1 MIDAVHISG
10 AQISGP
16 QIPGAQVSGPQGIA
30 TQISD
35 KAAGILL
42 ASVLPAVFWTAIV
55 ALVGSAVGQTPAA
68 ATLLTVGVSIAAFL
82 GVVVGS
88 LVARQ
93 G

>member
-1 MIDAVHISG
+1 MINAV
-10 AQISGP
+10 QISATERVATTLP
-16 QIPGAQVSGPQGIA
+16 A

-42 ASVLPAVFWTAIV
+42 ASLLPAVFWTAMV

-68 ATLLTVGVSIAAFL
+68 ATLVTVGVSIAAFL
-82 GVVVGS
+82 AVIVGS

-93 G
+93 D